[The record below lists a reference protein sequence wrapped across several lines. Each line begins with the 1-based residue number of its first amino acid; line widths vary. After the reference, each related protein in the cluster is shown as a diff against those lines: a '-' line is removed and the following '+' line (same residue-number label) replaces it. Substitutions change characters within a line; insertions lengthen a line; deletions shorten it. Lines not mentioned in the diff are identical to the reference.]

1 MTFLVT
7 GGSGFIGRRIVM
19 QLAARGERVA
29 VFDRDGP
36 PEAIVTSDDLRWTLG
51 DVADQDALMA
61 AVERHAPRFLIH
73 TAFAMDR
80 ADYRPRTPT
89 DSPLTRG
96 GVEMV
101 AEQDLGLA
109 LRVNCDGMLH
119 VLEAARRCSIERV
132 VYTSAVAAFGSAID
146 ALHRDPIGDEGVFA
160 PDSMYGATKVLNEV
174 MARLYRDRFDVDSIG
189 LRIARTFGTGNP
201 APFTDFLRRVA
212 IEEAVD
218 LVEPGYFNSYLYV
231 DDCADAH
238 IFACTAPRPSSPVLN
253 VREGEYSNADLAAAI
268 ARVHPTARVR
278 LVDGRDG
285 GVRVPRLLT
294 PGMDELGWRAPHD
307 LDRAL
312 IAAMNP
318 WRIEA
323 GLPPLAE
330 PAAGQTGL
338 PAFNHPA

>member
-7 GGSGFIGRRIVM
+7 GGTGFVGRRIVK

-36 PEAIVTSDDLRWTLG
+36 PDDIALSDDLRWTRG
-51 DVADQDALMA
+51 DVSDQEALLA

-80 ADYRPRTPT
+80 ADYRPHAGTH
-89 DSPLTRG
+89 SPLTG
-96 GVEMV
+96 GG
-101 AEQDLGLA
+101 AELAAEHDLALA
-109 LRVNCDGMLH
+109 LRVNCNGMLN
-119 VLEAARRCSIERV
+119 VLEVARRFAIERI
-132 VYTSAVAAFGSAID
+132 VYTSAVAAFGGAIG
-146 ALHRDPIGDEGVFA
+146 ALHREPIGDEGVFA

-174 MARLYRDRFDVDSIG
+174 MARLYQSRFGVDSIG
-189 LRIARTFGTGNP
+189 LRIARTFGAGNP

-212 IEEAVD
+212 VGEAVD
-218 LVEPGYFNSYLYV
+218 LVEPGYFNSYLFV

-253 VREGEYSNADLAAAI
+253 LREGEYTNAELAAAI
-268 ARVHPTARVR
+268 ARVHPAARVR
-278 LVDGRDG
+278 LVEGRNG

-294 PGMDELGWRAPHD
+294 PGMDELGWRPPHG

-312 IAAMNP
+312 IAVMNP

-323 GLPPLAE
+323 GLPALAE
-330 PAAGQTGL
+330 PAPDQVGL